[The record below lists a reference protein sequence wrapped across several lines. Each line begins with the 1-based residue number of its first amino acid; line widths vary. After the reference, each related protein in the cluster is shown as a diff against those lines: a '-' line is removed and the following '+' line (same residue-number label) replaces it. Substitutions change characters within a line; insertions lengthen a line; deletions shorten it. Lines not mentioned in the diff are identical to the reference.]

1 MKWGLQLLLHVAAAF
16 AGFWL
21 ASSQPPMAHSPPVA
35 AKKAAVVAKTQTS
48 PPPPM
53 PARSL
58 SRTERLGPRLTPQRW
73 PEVHMVIEKADIG
86 ELPAMLQVILG
97 SRYPDVR
104 RRAVELLFMRW
115 TELDRDAALAAMKT
129 ITSPQLKEMA
139 LDRILFEWAKS
150 DATAAWQWV
159 TAIEDDSVLQESGI
173 EELLAN
179 GAEKDPQGYAAWAAQ
194 IEDPFLRYKALDQI
208 ASTWGR
214 ADPKGAFAAAL
225 EMNDPVLRKRVLEV
239 VCYQEKSGIDRAKA
253 MDLIL
258 QLPDKAARIEL
269 LSDDWIRAF
278 ANDKPEAALHW
289 LVSHANNPDLQKVSG
304 TLGGVLGE
312 KVKNVV
318 ELRAMALQVPA
329 GVLRDAFS
337 AEAAW
342 RRAASGGSVQEA
354 RELLTLC
361 GPCIER
367 EFALDVIEESATKP

>member
-1 MKWGLQLLLHVAAAF
+1 
-16 AGFWL
+16 
-21 ASSQPPMAHSPPVA
+21 
-35 AKKAAVVAKTQTS
+35 
-48 PPPPM
+48 
-53 PARSL
+53 
-58 SRTERLGPRLTPQRW
+58 
-73 PEVHMVIEKADIG
+73 MVIEKADIG
-86 ELPAMLQVILG
+86 ELPGMLQVIFG

-139 LDRILFEWAKS
+139 LGRILFEWAKS
-150 DATAAWQWV
+150 DADGAWQWV
-159 TAIEDDSVLQESGI
+159 TAMEDDSVLQESAF
-173 EELLAN
+173 EYLLAN

-194 IEDPFLRYKALDQI
+194 IEDPFLRYKALDQV

-214 ADPKGAFAAAL
+214 ENPKDAFAAAL
-225 EMNDPVLRKRVLEV
+225 KMNNPVLRKRVLEV
-239 VCYQEKSGIDRAKA
+239 VCYQDKSGIDRAQA

-278 ANDKPEAALHW
+278 ANDKPEAALRW
-289 LVSHANNPDLQKVSG
+289 LVSHADNPDLQKVSG
-304 TLGGVLGE
+304 TLGGLLGE
-312 KVKNVV
+312 QVKNVV

-342 RRAASGGSVQEA
+342 RRATNGGSVQEA

-367 EFALDVIEESATKP
+367 ENALGIIEESATKP